1 MVLHEAPATLVGVDE
16 PQDDGARRGPRW
28 DFPLLGASGL
38 TVVLLLTMAFP
49 GLFAHGDPI
58 ALDPAN
64 ALLSPSSSH
73 LFGTDEVGRDLYTR
87 VIYGARNSLG
97 VTFVIVLPSAIFGV
111 IYGAIAGWIGR
122 WADAIMM
129 RIVDIVLAFPI
140 FILAMAIAGVR
151 GRGLSS
157 VAISLVLIWWPSYAR
172 LVRGKF
178 LTLRTTTY
186 VEAARAL
193 GVTNRSIIRRHLLPF
208 VFDELNVRVTSDIG
222 YALVAVTSLSF
233 LGVGAQSPTAEWGLL
248 ISDSR
253 TYSLQAWWY
262 LVFPGVTLVVAT
274 LIFTFLGDTIA
285 ARRKG
290 R

>member
-1 MVLHEAPATLVGVDE
+1 MVLHDAPATVVG
-16 PQDDGARRGPRW
+16 QDMEQDYVARRGRRR
-28 DFPLLGASGL
+28 DLPLIAASGL
-38 TVVLLLTMAFP
+38 TVLLMLIMAFP
-49 GLFAHGDPI
+49 GFFAHSDPI

-97 VTFVIVLPSAIFGV
+97 VTFAIVLPSAIFGV
-111 IYGAIAGWIGR
+111 FYGAIAGWVGR
-122 WADAIMM
+122 WVDSIMM

-140 FILAMAIAGVR
+140 FILAMAIAGAR

-178 LTLRTTTY
+178 LSLRTTTY
-186 VEAARAL
+186 VEAAQAL
-193 GVTNRSIIRRHLLPF
+193 GVPNRSIIRRHLLPF
-208 VFDELNVRVTSDIG
+208 VFDEINVRVTSDIG

-253 TYSLQAWWY
+253 TYALQAWWY
-262 LVFPGVTLVVAT
+262 LVFPGVTLVAAT